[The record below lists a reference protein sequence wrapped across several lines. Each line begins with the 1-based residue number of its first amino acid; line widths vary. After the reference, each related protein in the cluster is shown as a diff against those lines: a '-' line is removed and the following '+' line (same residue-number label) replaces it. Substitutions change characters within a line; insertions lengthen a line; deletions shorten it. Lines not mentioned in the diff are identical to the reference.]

1 MARTTRPTREARTA
15 GGRVGDTA
23 QMPRLIAAASVAI
36 TGALCAIAIGLLA
49 YTWSVEVPGGW
60 SVRGFPIAIAVTCG
74 AIGAIVV
81 NRVQG
86 NPIGWLYLAAATLTA
101 IAGACDQYATLA
113 LIAEP
118 GAHAGGDV
126 AAWVSGWLWIPAIAL
141 VTVFLPL
148 VFPDGRLLGP
158 HWRPIVRLDVGVVAL
173 ASLGAA
179 VLPGPLDNAGYLS
192 NPFAIDIGIQPEL
205 RWIAYIPLIVA
216 IFIGAIALV
225 LRFHRT
231 TGESRQQLKWL
242 AFSVAVCGLVFWV
255 IPLGK
260 LGALP
265 PGGAKL
271 TEIVLTAGILG
282 IPISAG
288 VAVLRYRLWDIDRIV
303 SRTIS
308 YLIISAVLAVLFVVT
323 VLGLQELLSPLT
335 GQSTVSVA
343 AATLVAFT
351 LFQPLR
357 RRVQTAVDRRFNR
370 THIDAQRII
379 DRFAAGLRE
388 DAALDTLNAHLE
400 TVVARSMQ
408 PRSVVVWTRHGGV
421 AP

>member
-1 MARTTRPTREARTA
+1 MISGVARS
-15 GGRVGDTA
+15 
-23 QMPRLIAAASVAI
+23 PRFRLVAAASIVF
-36 TGALCAIAIGLLA
+36 TGTLCVIALGLLA
-49 YTWSVEVPGGW
+49 ATWSVEVPGTW
-60 SVRGFPIAIAVTCG
+60 SVRGFPIAIAGTCV

-81 NRVQG
+81 VRVQG
-86 NPIGWLYLAAATLTA
+86 NPIGWLFLAAGILSA
-101 IAGACDQYATLA
+101 IEGACDQYATLA

-118 GAHAGGDV
+118 GAHAGGEV
-126 AAWVSGWLWIPAIAL
+126 AAWVAGWIWIPAIAL

-148 VFPDGRLLGP
+148 VFPDGRLLSSR
-158 HWRPIVRLDVGVVAL
+158 WRPIVWLDGGVVAL
-173 ASLGAA
+173 ATLGAA
-179 VLPGPLDNAGYLS
+179 VLPGPLDNAAYLS
-192 NPFAIDIGIQPEL
+192 NPFSVDIGIRPEL
-205 RWIAYIPLIVA
+205 RWIAYLPLIVA
-216 IFIGAIALV
+216 IFIGASALV
-225 LRFHRT
+225 LRFRRS

-242 AFSVAVCGLVFWV
+242 AFSVAVCGLVFWAV
-255 IPLGK
+255 PLGK

-271 TEIVLTAGILG
+271 TEIVVTAGILG

-308 YLIISAVLAVLFVVT
+308 YLIISAVLAIMFAVT
-323 VLGLQELLSPLT
+323 VVGLQEVLSPLT

-357 RRVQTAVDRRFNR
+357 HRVQAAVDRRFNR
-370 THIDAQRII
+370 AHIDAQRVL
-379 DRFAAGLRE
+379 DAFAAGLRD
-388 DAALDTLNAHLE
+388 DAALDTLSAHLE

-408 PRSVVVWTRHGGV
+408 PRSVAVWTREGGT
-421 AP
+421 AR